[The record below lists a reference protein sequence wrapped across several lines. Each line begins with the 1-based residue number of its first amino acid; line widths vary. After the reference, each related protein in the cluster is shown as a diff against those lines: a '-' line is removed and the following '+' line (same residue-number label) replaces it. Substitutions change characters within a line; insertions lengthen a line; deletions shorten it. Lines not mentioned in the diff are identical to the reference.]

1 MVYPTNI
8 MKNKKTLKIVKSIIA
23 AFLLINLGLTV
34 YGMYTEGVAF
44 AGLEDDGFGVG
55 TPVAGSTD
63 TSGGGA
69 DVYPD
74 KPDSTLGDDKTAPP
88 KTAPSTPFQK
98 PINDLQNIGEST
110 GLPSFYF
117 EGGQHPEAPVDY
129 EYSGVGTIGSTAYFL
144 MDLFK
149 YLMSG
154 IAIIMIVVI
163 AIKLITGGSNEET
176 ATKSKKGLG
185 VAIAGLVIIQLADIL
200 VKKVFFGEHGEV
212 LEDKSSAELFAREGT
227 EEIRGIVGFVQIAL
241 GAISVLVIIINGL
254 RIMISGGE
262 EEARKKGL
270 KNIGFAAGGLVLVL
284 MSELIVRGFILP
296 EYGEKLPSIEVGKRI
311 FAMATNFISGFVAL
325 IAFVMLIYAGYVYVA
340 AGSNETEREKVKKLI
355 TGGVIGLIL
364 AMGAYAITNT
374 LIKFE
379 EPNEYQSENT
389 TIDNGDGTET
399 QLFD

>member
-1 MVYPTNI
+1 
-8 MKNKKTLKIVKSIIA
+8 MKNKRIGKIVKSIIA
-23 AFLLINLGLTV
+23 AFLLINLGLTA
-34 YGMYTEGVAF
+34 YGFYMEGVPAF
-44 AGLEDDGFGVG
+44 ADDDDFGLGASA
-55 TPVAGSTD
+55 PGSTD
-63 TSGGGA
+63 TSGGGG

-74 KPDSTLGDDKTAPP
+74 KPGSTLGGDNKAPP
-88 KTAPSTPFQK
+88 KTAPAPSFHK
-98 PINDLQNIGEST
+98 PIDDLQKIGEDT

-117 EGGQHPEAPVDY
+117 EGGQHSEAPVDY
-129 EYSGVGTIGSTAYFL
+129 EYKGVGTIGSTAYFL

-154 IAIIMIVVI
+154 VAIIMIVI
-163 AIKLITGGSNEET
+163 ISIKLITGGSNEET

-185 VAIAGLVIIQLADIL
+185 IAIAGLIVIQLADIM

-212 LEDKSSAELFAREGT
+212 LEDKSSAELFAREGA

-241 GAISVLVIIINGL
+241 GAISVLVIIINGI

-270 KNIGFAAGGLVLVL
+270 KNIGYAAGGLILVL
-284 MSELIVRGFILP
+284 MSELIIRGFIMP

-325 IAFVMLIYAGYVYVA
+325 IAFVMLVYAGYTYVV
-340 AGSNETEREKVKKLI
+340 AGSDESSREKVKKMI

-379 EPNEYQSENT
+379 EPDEYQAPQENT
-389 TIDNGDGTET
+389 IIENEDGTET
-399 QLFD
+399 QMFD